1 MGGQGPTR
9 QQALAGWYHARQAQQ
24 LPSEPSWSASKPT
37 TPPPLSLS
45 RHFSVRPKR
54 PLVPLGQRL
63 NFLRAARL
71 PSEQCVAGAHPR
83 WTATRQLH
91 HCVDRRAT
99 WHLARSRARRR
110 TLATLH
116 PALPALPRWQCRPS
130 LRWLTGSACHAPP
143 APRCRGRTA
152 ACASGADGRTSTAQV
167 RRLHLCTL
175 ARCMVRTA
183 APAGHQRHGHPA
195 TQCQLGTSISDRVRI
210 TPQAMQGQPWTD
222 GVYKV
227 CVRVTRQETPD
238 SELNATL
245 PWF

>member
-1 MGGQGPTR
+1 MNRVLRHR
-9 QQALAGWYHARQAQQ
+9 QQKKCDLNLIAPELSQGR
-24 LPSEPSWSASKPT
+24 SAAE
-37 TPPPLSLS
+37 
-45 RHFSVRPKR
+45 RAVR
-54 PLVPLGQRL
+54 
-63 NFLRAARL
+63 
-71 PSEQCVAGAHPR
+71 VAGARPR
-83 WTATRQLH
+83 WIATRQLH

-210 TPQAMQGQPWTD
+210 TPQALQLSEAHG
-222 GVYKV
+222 
-227 CVRVTRQETPD
+227 CVPRSCSDPPR
-238 SELNATL
+238 L
-245 PWF
+245 

>member
-1 MGGQGPTR
+1 M
-9 QQALAGWYHARQAQQ
+9 
-24 LPSEPSWSASKPT
+24 
-37 TPPPLSLS
+37 
-45 RHFSVRPKR
+45 
-54 PLVPLGQRL
+54 PLGQCL

-71 PSEQCVAGAHPR
+71 PSEQCVAGARPR

-91 HCVDRRAT
+91 RCVDRRAT
-99 WHLARSRARRR
+99 WHLVRSRARRR

-152 ACASGADGRTSTAQV
+152 ACASGADGRTSVAEV

-195 TQCQLGTSISDRVRI
+195 TQCQLGLHYTI
-210 TPQAMQGQPWTD
+210 THTYNAGQCTHI
-222 GVYKV
+222 YL
-227 CVRVTRQETPD
+227 ESSNTPTALRRPRHG
-238 SELNATL
+238 SGPSTPGPGSAWASPRERPPRSLAPAL
-245 PWF
+245 VPKEY